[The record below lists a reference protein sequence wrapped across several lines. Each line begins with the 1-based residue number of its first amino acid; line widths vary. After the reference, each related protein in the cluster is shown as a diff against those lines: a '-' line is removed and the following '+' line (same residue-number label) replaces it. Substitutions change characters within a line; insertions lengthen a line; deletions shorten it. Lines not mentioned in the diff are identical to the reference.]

1 MQVTIEQAV
10 KKPVDLHEAEG
21 LFPCHH
27 IGSRIGVA
35 CAEIRDLSACG
46 NQFMRCAECQSTK
59 VCLDPLQRG
68 TSPAAGYI
76 LLLGDTL
83 RQEMRGWLRC
93 PPPFLFT
100 RSTPFAEL
108 A

>member
-21 LFPCHH
+21 LFPCHQ
-27 IGSRIGVA
+27 IGSRIRVA
-35 CAEIRDLSACG
+35 CAEIRHFSAWG
-46 NQFMRCAECQSTK
+46 NQFMRWAECQSTK
-59 VCLDPLQRG
+59 VCLDPLHRG

-83 RQEMRGWLRC
+83 RQEMRGWLRARRR
-93 PPPFLFT
+93 
-100 RSTPFAEL
+100 RSSRRGSWWQR
-108 A
+108 